1 MPTFLTTPRMSPA
14 LRARIERS
22 LSQRAK
28 AKHSARATGLGGAFK
43 GPSPRRVSVGRLIP
57 IVAIGIVAL
66 LFGLARRSDAREL
79 EEARAEILATLEAQR
94 GSLPRQSGRF
104 LELTQKRIAEET
116 SGPYLGDTVA
126 PELLVPGE
134 LDSWLS
140 RPAVYIRGATPE
152 LRDPGKLG
160 EAAATSIKD
169 AFLMCLIEPAASH
182 AERDVLAKIRGVYF
196 AGAKVD
202 DETANI
208 RRLLEAQQGLAVFNR
223 TFEADA
229 RAAEDLSVLKRLRR
243 DLDSAPIDAARLA
256 SSAELLIVV
265 ADEIQEPDP
274 ARKPAQTA
282 DSLGYRAQESAHD
295 ARVALIDLASGTVL
309 LRVRR
314 RLDASSRSDRATAL
328 YRVAI
333 QGCDLALD
341 VRSATEN

>member
-1 MPTFLTTPRMSPA
+1 VPTFLTTPRMSPA

-22 LSQRAK
+22 VSNRVK
-28 AKHSARATGLGGAFK
+28 ARHHAQETGLGGAFTRK
-43 GPSPRRVSVGRLIP
+43 SPRRVSVGRLIP
-57 IVAIGIVAL
+57 ALAIGIVAL
-66 LFGLARRSDAREL
+66 LIGLVRSHDLREL
-79 EEARAEILATLEAQR
+79 EDERAAILTTLEAQR
-94 GSLPRQSGRF
+94 GSLPPQSASF
-104 LELTQKRIAEET
+104 LETTQRRVAEET
-116 SGPYLGDTVA
+116 SGPYLGDVVA
-126 PELLVPGE
+126 PELLLPGE

-169 AFLMCLIEPAASH
+169 AFLMCLIEPAVSH
-182 AERDVLAKIRGVYF
+182 SERDVLAKIRGVYF
-196 AGAKVD
+196 AGARVD

-208 RRLLEAQQGLAVFNR
+208 RRLLEAQKGLAVFNQ

-229 RAAEDLSVLKRLRR
+229 RAADDLAVLKRLRR
-243 DLDSAPIDAARLA
+243 DLESAPIAAAGAA

-265 ADEIQEPDP
+265 ADEIQDPDP
-274 ARKPAQTA
+274 TSKPPLAVDA
-282 DSLGYRAQESAHD
+282 MGYRAQESAHD
-295 ARVALIDLASGTVL
+295 ARVALIDLITGKVL

-314 RLDASSRSDRATAL
+314 RLDASGRSERATAL